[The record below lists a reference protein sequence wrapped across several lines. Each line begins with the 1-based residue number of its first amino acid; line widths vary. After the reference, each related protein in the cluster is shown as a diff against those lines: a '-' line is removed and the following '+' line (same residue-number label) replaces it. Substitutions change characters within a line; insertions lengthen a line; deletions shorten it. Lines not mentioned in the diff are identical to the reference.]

1 MYTVLL
7 SGGSGKRLWPLSNDL
22 RSKQYIKIFEDG
34 NGKRL
39 SMVQRVIGQLNDT
52 GIKDNL
58 FICAG
63 NSQLEIIRSQLGDIG
78 VAVEPERRDTFP
90 AVVISCAYALSKLGA
105 KKDDCITVLP
115 VDPYTQDAYFNTVK
129 TLEEK
134 LRQSQAD
141 IALMGAVPDRPSSK
155 FGYIVPD
162 KVYDGYFS
170 VGGFKEKPDK
180 ETADKLIKSGAL
192 YNCGVFC
199 FRLGY
204 IADMVEKAGLT
215 CDYDY
220 IYDNYTELPK
230 TSFDYKVLERCKKM
244 IAVPFEGMWKDLGTW
259 NTFSSEMQTDTIGYA
274 IEDNCKNVKI
284 INELDIPVITS
295 GIDGQ
300 IVVASADGILVTS
313 KESSE
318 KLKETVG
325 KIKLAPMY
333 EERRWGTLKTVDR
346 SDNSITR
353 RVKMF
358 NGMNSSL
365 HYHNKRDEIWVFL
378 SGSGEMILDNERF
391 SVCAGDTVKIPRG
404 VNHMIK
410 ADEELEF
417 LEVHIGKSE
426 RTDINRLSF
435 DWKQTVKKSVEKRWG
450 L

>member
-1 MYTVLL
+1 M
-7 SGGSGKRLWPLSNDL
+7 KR
-22 RSKQYIKIFEDG
+22 Y
-34 NGKRL
+34 
-39 SMVQRVIGQLNDT
+39 MHV
-52 GIKDNL
+52 
-58 FICAG
+58 
-63 NSQLEIIRSQLGDIG
+63 
-78 VAVEPERRDTFP
+78 
-90 AVVISCAYALSKLGA
+90 
-105 KKDDCITVLP
+105 
-115 VDPYTQDAYFNTVK
+115 
-129 TLEEK
+129 
-134 LRQSQAD
+134 
-141 IALMGAVPDRPSSK
+141 
-155 FGYIVPD
+155 
-162 KVYDGYFS
+162 
-170 VGGFKEKPDK
+170 
-180 ETADKLIKSGAL
+180 
-192 YNCGVFC
+192 
-199 FRLGY
+199 
-204 IADMVEKAGLT
+204 
-215 CDYDY
+215 
-220 IYDNYTELPK
+220 
-230 TSFDYKVLERCKKM
+230 VLESLKH
-244 IAVPFEGMWKDLGTW
+244 
-259 NTFSSEMQTDTIGYA
+259 
-274 IEDNCKNVKI
+274 
-284 INELDIPVITS
+284 VIYC
-295 GIDGQ
+295 
-300 IVVASADGILVTS
+300 L
-313 KESSE
+313 K